1 MVDIHCHILPLV
13 DDGPASV
20 EHALQL
26 AEQAVAEGC
35 RGSSRHH
42 TSIIHN
48 SKQKMSMS
56 S

>member
-26 AEQAVAEGC
+26 AEQAVAEG
-35 RGSSRHH
+35 
-42 TSIIHN
+42 
-48 SKQKMSMS
+48 
-56 S
+56 